1 MKAQK
6 TFKIGEYA
14 IGGIISVEINGN
26 TVTVISKEWDTSAGY
41 SKASNQSNAK
51 ELTRISV
58 QVDDFNSYS
67 RIDNYLNDLT
77 TSYYSSKVIE
87 WIETKVKLKR
97 IGRWGL

>member
-6 TFKIGEYA
+6 TFKLGEYA

-26 TVTVISKEWDTSAGY
+26 TVTVISKEWDNSVGY
-41 SKASNQSNAK
+41 SRASNQSNAK

-58 QVDDFNSYS
+58 QVDDSNSYS

-87 WIETKVKLKR
+87 WIETKVKLKH
-97 IGRWGL
+97 WF